1 MLPRCP
7 YICPPW
13 GLTGMGTDH
22 RQREQG
28 LLVLSSF
35 PDCHVL
41 SWDAKESGN
50 SNLAA
55 GRVDLSNARTAPILF
70 TSLFTY

>member
-1 MLPRCP
+1 MSL
-7 YICPPW
+7 YVPPSR

-22 RQREQG
+22 RRREQG
-28 LLVLSSF
+28 LLVLSPF

-50 SNLAA
+50 SDLAA
-55 GRVDLSNARTAPILF
+55 GRVDLSNGRTAPILF
-70 TSLFTY
+70 TSLFTYYL